1 MWLRGDTHSTDGFDS
16 EYDSQHDCDMYVQMN
31 DDMDEVGR
39 VDLHGDVDIQWDG
52 DKEDEEGE

>member
-1 MWLRGDTHSTDGFDS
+1 
-16 EYDSQHDCDMYVQMN
+16 MYVQMN